1 MPIYKMQGK
10 KDGVQKYRVRINYTD
25 NSGKPRQLDRVAY
38 GAAEAKALEA
48 RLLSS
53 LDNGDGRMTV
63 DALFE
68 EYKAVKKNQVR
79 ETTLLKSTG
88 NISRH
93 VLPELGSVKL
103 RQLDGK
109 ALQRWK
115 HYIEG
120 KSLSIVTKK
129 NIYRDFAAMLNYAV
143 RMEYLTRNPLHIVGN
158 FKDAYDAPK
167 ELRYYTHDQFKRFI
181 AAARD
186 DAKTFCDWSCCTFFV
201 VAYYTGARKGEI
213 NALRWSDI
221 EGDTIHIRRSI
232 TQKLRGEDS
241 ETPPKNKSSI
251 RDIKMPLPLIRVLGE
266 HKERQKQIKGF
277 SEDFRVCGGA
287 ACVRDTTLDVKNRKY
302 ADLAGLPH
310 IRIHDFRHSHASL
323 LANEGINIQ
332 EIARRLG
339 HSKPE
344 TTWNIYSHLYPR
356 EEDRAVA
363 ILNGMDFTD

>member
-25 NSGKPRQLDRVAY
+25 HSGKPRQLDRVAY

-48 RLLSS
+48 HLLST
-53 LDNGDGRMTV
+53 LDNGDGKMTV
-63 DALFE
+63 GALFE

-88 NISRH
+88 HISRH
-93 VLPELGSVKL
+93 VLPELGIVKL
-103 RQLDGK
+103 QQLDGK
-109 ALQRWK
+109 TLQRWK
-115 HYIEG
+115 HYIED
-120 KSLSIVTKK
+120 KRLSIVTKK

-143 RMEYLTRNPLHIVGN
+143 RMEYLTRNPLIIVGN

-167 ELRYYTHDQFKRFI
+167 ELCYYTHDQFKSFI

-186 DAKTFCDWSCCTFFV
+186 DAKTFCDWSCYTFFV
-201 VAYYTGARKGEI
+201 TAYYTGARKGEI

-221 EGDTIHIRRSI
+221 EGDIIHIRRSV
-232 TQKLRGEDS
+232 TQKLKGGDA

-251 RDIKMPLPLIRVLGE
+251 RDIKMPAPLVRVLGE
-266 HKERQKQIKGF
+266 HKERQRQIKGF

-287 ACVRDTTLDVKNRKY
+287 TCVRDTTLDVKNRKY

-310 IRIHDFRHSHASL
+310 IRIHDFRHPYVKRKTKKFANPFGARSERFSQHPVLSL
-323 LANEGINIQ
+323 GA
-332 EIARRLG
+332 A
-339 HSKPE
+339 
-344 TTWNIYSHLYPR
+344 
-356 EEDRAVA
+356 
-363 ILNGMDFTD
+363 